1 MSIPIDTYCL
11 QCLLRRNI
19 ALAQTLG
26 TEEQAMAFAKEIM
39 KLCIAAPEGV
49 SSPWFGPKI
58 ADLLHEM
65 YGLDYDRF
73 RQEKLDSNRF
83 VLERL
88 PAIREKVAGA
98 KDPVFAGLQFAILG
112 NYLDFSAL
120 QGQVSFEKLEGMLDK
135 ALEMELDDQVYADL
149 CRDLRRGGKLVYLTD
164 NAGEIGFDRVLAEA
178 IAAAYPDIAI
188 TFCVRGAIA
197 QNDATREDA
206 AAVGIPFPVID
217 NGNRVAGTQLDMLSP
232 EAAAALSGADV
243 ILAKGMANAE
253 TMLGCGYNV
262 YYAFLVKCQRF
273 VTHFGKPMFTPMLVK
288 EREPIGQNVEKKSR
302 DL

>member
-1 MSIPIDTYCL
+1 MSISIDTYCL

-39 KLCIAAPEGV
+39 KLCINAPEGV
-49 SSPWFGPKI
+49 SSPWFGPQI
-58 ADLLHEM
+58 ADLLHDM

-88 PAIREKVAGA
+88 PAIREKVTSA
-98 KDPVFAGLQFAILG
+98 KDPVLAGLQFAILG

-120 QGQVSFEKLEGMLDK
+120 QGQVSFEKLEEMLDK
-135 ALEMELDDQVYADL
+135 ALEMELDGQVYADF

-178 IAAAYPDIAI
+178 IASAYPDIAI

-273 VTHFGKPMFTPMLVK
+273 VTRFGKPMFTPMLVK
-288 EREPIGQNVEKKSR
+288 ERE
-302 DL
+302 

>member
-1 MSIPIDTYCL
+1 MSISIDTYCL

-58 ADLLHEM
+58 ADLLHDM

-88 PAIREKVAGA
+88 PAIREKVTNA

-120 QGQVSFEKLEGMLDK
+120 QGQVSFEKLEEMLDK
-135 ALEMELDDQVYADL
+135 ALEMELDGQVYADL

-178 IAAAYPDIAI
+178 IAAAYPEISV

-232 EAAAALSGADV
+232 EAAAVLSGADV

-273 VTHFGKPMFTPMLVK
+273 VTRFGKPMFTPMLVK

-302 DL
+302 NL